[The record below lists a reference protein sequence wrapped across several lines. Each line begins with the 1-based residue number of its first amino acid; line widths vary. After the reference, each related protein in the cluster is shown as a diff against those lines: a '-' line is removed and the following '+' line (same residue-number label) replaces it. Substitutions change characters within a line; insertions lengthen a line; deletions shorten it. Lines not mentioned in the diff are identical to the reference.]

1 MSSYQIYE
9 FDGVTLPIYNPDQ
22 DLSTGTVDS
31 TLLASVG
38 GTFDV
43 WSSVQRTPRMVKHAV
58 NGIYAADDTLLL
70 LVDHA
75 GNQIVDHAGNRIM
88 VATDTQ
94 QVRGLVDALRA
105 KVGVRAS
112 LWRRRWDDTTV
123 AQWKT
128 ARLLSV
134 QDRSNLQH
142 RTVATQV
149 DCLFESAMANWRDA
163 TAGVASGTLVSG
175 GWVGLLLG
183 NEGNATIE
191 DSIITVT
198 ASGTISSLQFTI
210 AHLGVDLRYT
220 GTIGAGS
227 VLTIDCGAQTV
238 TMNGVAAYSGF
249 SLGSGHTVRSWLPLP
264 LGPSAM
270 LVGSNGAGTVQSS
283 HYDQWV

>member
-9 FDGVTLPIYNPDQ
+9 FDGVPLPVYNPDQ

-43 WSSVQRTPRMVKHAV
+43 WSGYQRTPRMIKHTV
-58 NGIYAADDTLLL
+58 SGLYAADDALLL

-94 QVRGLVDALRA
+94 QVRGQVDAIRA
-105 KVGVRAS
+105 KVGIRS
-112 LWRRRWDDTTV
+112 GLWRRRWDDTTV
-123 AQWKT
+123 TQWKM

-149 DCLFESAMANWRDA
+149 DCIFESAMANWRTA
-163 TAGVASGTLVSG
+163 TADVASGTLVSG
-175 GWVGLLLG
+175 GQVGLLLG

-191 DSIITVT
+191 DSILIVT
-198 ASGTISSLQFTI
+198 ASGTITSLQFTI

-220 GTIGAGS
+220 DTLVSGS
-227 VLTIDCGAQTV
+227 VLMIDCGAQTV
-238 TMNGVAAYSGF
+238 TVNGAAAYAGF
-249 SLGSGHTVRSWLPLP
+249 SLGNGHTARSWLPLP

-270 LVGSNGAGTVQSS
+270 LVGSDGAGTVQSS

>member
-9 FDGVTLPIYNPDQ
+9 FDGVALPIYNPEQ
-22 DLSTGTVDS
+22 DLSTGTVNS

-43 WSSVQRTPRMVKHAV
+43 WSAYQRTPRMTKHAV
-58 NGIYAADDTLLL
+58 GGIYAADDALLL

-105 KVGVRAS
+105 KVGVRGS

-123 AQWKT
+123 TQWKT

-134 QDRSNLQH
+134 QEKSSLEQ
-142 RTVATQV
+142 RTVAAQC
-149 DCLFESAMANWRDA
+149 DCVFESAMANWRDA
-163 TAGVASGTLVSG
+163 TVDTISGTLVAG
-175 GWVGLLLG
+175 GQVGLLLED
-183 NEGNATIE
+183 EGNATIE
-191 DSIITVT
+191 DSTITVT
-198 ASGTISSLQFTI
+198 AAGTITSLQFAI
-210 AHLGVDLRYT
+210 AALGIDLRYT

-227 VLTIDCGAQTV
+227 VLTIDCGTQTV
-238 TMNGVAAYSGF
+238 TVNGVAAYSGF
-249 SLGSGHTVRSWLPLP
+249 SLGSGHTARSWLPLP
-264 LGPSAM
+264 PGPWAM
-270 LVGSNGAGTVQSS
+270 LVGSDGAGTVASS

>member
-9 FDGVTLPIYNPDQ
+9 FDGVPLPIYDPEQ

-43 WSSVQRTPRMVKHAV
+43 WSSYQRTPRMVKHAV
-58 NGIYAADDTLLL
+58 GGVYVADDVLLL

-94 QVRGLVDALRA
+94 HVRGQVDALRA

-123 AQWKT
+123 SQWKT
-128 ARLLSV
+128 ARLLAV
-134 QDRSNLQH
+134 QEKSDLQH
-142 RTVATQV
+142 RTVAAQC
-149 DCLFESAMANWRDA
+149 DCVFESAMANWRDA
-163 TAGVASGTLVSG
+163 TIDTISGTLVSSG
-175 GWVGLLLG
+175 QVGLLLG
-183 NEGNATIE
+183 SDGNATIE
-191 DSIITVT
+191 DSTINVT
-198 ASGTISSLQFTI
+198 ASGTISYLQFTI
-210 AHLGVDLRYT
+210 ATLGVDLRYA

-238 TMNGVAAYSGF
+238 TLNGAAAYSGF
-249 SLGSGHTVRSWLPLP
+249 SLGGGHSARSWLPLP
-264 LGPSAM
+264 PGTWAM
-270 LVGSNGAGTVQSS
+270 LVGSNGAGTVQTS